1 MDSECQVDAESTTM
15 ADLIRIANASAVR
28 IDKQRAAAAKA
39 QEARAVRAA
48 AAEPSGAPLTPQLPA
63 PSAPSVAASNAIVPA
78 AVPDVPQLILQD
90 GNIVVN
96 PASLQV
102 RVRFWLLF
110 ICAAYLRCAERG
122 QGSCCLHR
130 SLLRH
135 ERDLV
140 LHSGLLVAAFRMCCS
155 LFSRLGRCCW
165 VQQYYKLSFNF
176 IAMIQLDRGNLTK
189 NTTI

>member
-1 MDSECQVDAESTTM
+1 MLQPKKQKIDSECQVDAESTTM

-102 RVRFWLLF
+102 RVRFWLLLN
-110 ICAAYLRCAERG
+110 CAAY
-122 QGSCCLHR
+122 
-130 SLLRH
+130 
-135 ERDLV
+135 
-140 LHSGLLVAAFRMCCS
+140 
-155 LFSRLGRCCW
+155 
-165 VQQYYKLSFNF
+165 
-176 IAMIQLDRGNLTK
+176 
-189 NTTI
+189 